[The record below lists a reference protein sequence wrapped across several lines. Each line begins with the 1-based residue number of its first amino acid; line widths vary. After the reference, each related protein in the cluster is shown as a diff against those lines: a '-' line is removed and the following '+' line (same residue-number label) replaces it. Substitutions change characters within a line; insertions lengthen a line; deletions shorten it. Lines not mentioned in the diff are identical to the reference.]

1 MTPTTT
7 SRSDIPFEF
16 MEDVEPQVHRRAL
29 DGRLGHLQ
37 LPLRH
42 GGTRH
47 LQLPLRHGGRLQH
60 LQLPLRHGGHLQHLQ
75 LPLRLV
81 MMRIGRCPAC
91 VMTSDSLELLH
102 PVLEQ

>member
-29 DGRLGHLQ
+29 DRLRLDGRLGHLQ
-37 LPLRH
+37 LPPRH
-42 GGTRH
+42 VGTR
-47 LQLPLRHGGRLQH
+47 H